1 MLNLQL
7 PLPME
12 PRLDGDTGERLFR
25 GFIRVINAVPHKKDP
40 SAWLLDPDDQAMHT
54 TRRLQVPIA
63 GTTTPGYL
71 FTPRSATGATVCLVH
86 GTTAEKPMHYYYF
99 IRGLLRAGIQVMI
112 FEMDGHG
119 TNPRPLCCPGI
130 DDNVPAALSYLRAQ
144 PGVDPDRIG
153 MLGVSLGGACILNA
167 APRVEGIKAIATVS
181 TPHTLKM
188 DELAKVAEALTT
200 LNLEAIPA
208 VLDAT
213 PNAWFSFVTSPMRLA
228 AGLDAVS
235 DEVDLLD
242 PKTHDTMG
250 RVIRYLNPLDNAA
263 ELTKTPMLV
272 VNGTWDHLSPE
283 WQARDLYERARG
295 PKSLALI
302 PRRNHY
308 TIMTSHH
315 AVNAAVNWFRR
326 WL

>member
-7 PLPME
+7 PLAME
-12 PRLDGDTGERLFR
+12 PRLNGETGELIFR
-25 GFIRVINAVPHKKDP
+25 SFIRVINAVPHKKDP
-40 SAWLLDPDDQAMHT
+40 SAWLLEPDEQAMHQ
-54 TRRLQVPIA
+54 TRPIRMPIA
-63 GTTTPGYL
+63 GATTPGFL
-71 FTPRSATGATVCLVH
+71 FTPVSGTGATVCLVH
-86 GTTAEKPMHYYYF
+86 GTTAEKPTHYYYF
-99 IRGLLRAGIQVMI
+99 IRGLLRAGIQVMT

-119 TNPRPLCCPGI
+119 LNPRPLCCPGL
-130 DDNVPAALSYLRAQ
+130 DENVPAALAFLQRQ
-144 PGVDPDRIG
+144 PEVDPDRIG

-167 APRVEGIKAIATVS
+167 APRVPGIKAIATVS

-200 LNLEAIPA
+200 LSPEAIPA

-228 AGLDAVS
+228 EALDAAI

-242 PKTHDTMG
+242 PRTHDTMG
-250 RVIRYLNPLDNAA
+250 QVIRYLNPLDNAA
-263 ELTKTPMLV
+263 ELTETPMLV

-308 TIMTSHH
+308 TIMTSHV